1 MNHPLTPPAGATSAA
16 SPAAVVAPPAP
27 AATKSSGVW
36 QRHPLD
42 GDLGVHSVAWD
53 DLNQRQFNNHP
64 LLDSRFWGSLLRHF
78 GHPGIELWVYCQ
90 DAQASAMCI
99 LERAGWGRW
108 RSFKPSQAPLGPVM
122 ISDAGMVD
130 VLLRALGPRAFQ
142 VDLLCIDPDL
152 CAFALPP
159 LRRASQTLHLRT
171 MDIQTS
177 DGFDAYW
184 ATRPAGLRQNL
195 RRYERLAASAGIQLD
210 FRVIDQPGEMAAA
223 VTHYAK
229 LESGGWK
236 AAQGTALTLGGS
248 QSLVYVELLQTYGL
262 TDQAVVHELW
272 HGEQLAASRLM
283 LHGGG
288 IQVMLKTSYDEALS
302 KYAVG
307 WRLLACGLQ
316 KIFGDTG
323 TGKIDFYTDAHDGQL
338 PWGTGFRWIR
348 HLTFY
353 QSGLTATLWH
363 GLQIARQA
371 LLAPA
376 RRSSLAD
383 DGLEITQQDLSK
395 PWPKDL
401 TALFEECAKESL
413 EISQSW
419 YENLHRR
426 VFSQHPGVALWV
438 LRKDGKAV
446 AALPLIVEEAR
457 LGQQLSVL
465 GNYYTAFFS
474 PTVAASLKPAALAVL
489 VRHLI
494 CQYRHLGQLS
504 FDPMDP
510 ESDGF
515 HRLAQALELSGLVC
529 FKYFRF
535 GNWYL
540 PQQTGY
546 AQYLKG
552 RSANLRST
560 IKRMHKRTNDEGGHI
575 EIITAPGDVAR
586 GMAAYWHVYRSS
598 WKQDEPF
605 PEFIDGL
612 AEWSAAQGQL
622 RLGLVW
628 LNDTAIAA
636 QIWLVA
642 HGKCEIFK
650 VAYDEAHKA
659 LSPGTVLTAALLERV
674 LDHDGVKEVDFLIG
688 DDQYKRNWMSHRRER
703 WGLVAYDPRRAGGGI
718 GILKELLGRAVR
730 HFRPVR
736 RLTAGP

>member
-1 MNHPLTPPAGATSAA
+1 MNHPQTSPVGAISAA
-16 SPAAVVAPPAP
+16 SAAEIIAPPAP
-27 AATKSSGVW
+27 AATNTSGVW
-36 QRHPLD
+36 LRHPLD

-53 DLNQRQFNNHP
+53 DLNQRQFKSHP
-64 LLDSRFWGSLLRHF
+64 LLDSRFWDSLLRHF

-90 DAQASAMCI
+90 GTQASAMCI

-108 RSFKPSQAPLGPVM
+108 RSFKPPQAPLGPVM
-122 ISDAGMVD
+122 ISEAGMVD
-130 VLLRALGPRAFQ
+130 ALLQALGPMALQ

-177 DGFDAYW
+177 GGFDSYW
-184 ATRPAGLRQNL
+184 ATRPARLRQNL
-195 RRYERLAASAGIQLD
+195 RRYERLAESAGIHLD
-210 FRVIDQPGEMAAA
+210 YRVIDQPGEMAAA
-223 VTHYAK
+223 VTRYAA

-236 AAQGTALTLGGS
+236 AARGTALTPGGS
-248 QSLVYVELLQTYGL
+248 QSLFYAELLLIHGL

-283 LHGGG
+283 LRGNGTK
-288 IQVMLKTSYDEALS
+288 VMLKTSYDEALA

-307 WRLLACGLQ
+307 WRMLTCSLQ
-316 KIFGDTG
+316 KVFADTG

-338 PWGTGFRWIR
+338 PWATGFRWIR
-348 HLTFY
+348 HLTVY
-353 QSGLTATLWH
+353 QSGLTGTLWH

-376 RRSSLAD
+376 RRPTSTDA
-383 DGLEITQQDLSK
+383 GLQVTQQDLSK

-401 TALFEECAKESL
+401 AALFEEGARESL

-419 YENLHRR
+419 YENMHRR
-426 VFSQHPGVALWV
+426 VFGQHPGAALWV
-438 LRKDGKAV
+438 LRKDGNAV
-446 AALPLIVEEAR
+446 AALPLIAEKAR
-457 LGQQLSVL
+457 LGQKLSVM

-474 PTVAASLKPAALAVL
+474 PTVAAGLKPAELAVL
-489 VRHLI
+489 IRHLI
-494 CQYRHLGQLS
+494 THYRRLGRLT

-510 ESDGF
+510 ESEGF
-515 HRLAQALELSGLVC
+515 LRLVQALELNGLVC

-535 GNWYL
+535 GNWHL

-552 RSANLRST
+552 RSANLRSS
-560 IKRMHKRTNDEGGHI
+560 IKRRHKRISEEGGRI
-575 EIITAPGDVAR
+575 EIITAPADVAR
-586 GMAAYWHVYRSS
+586 GMAAYWHVYQSS
-598 WKQDEPF
+598 WKQVEPF

-628 LNDTAIAA
+628 LNDIAIAA

-650 VAYDEAHKA
+650 VAYDEAHKE

-674 LDHDGVKEVDFLIG
+674 LDHDGVNEVDFLIG

-703 WGLVAYDPRRAGGGI
+703 WGLVAFDPRRAGGSL
-718 GILKELLGRAVR
+718 GILKELLGSAVR
-730 HFRPVR
+730 HFRPAR
-736 RLTAGP
+736 PMKAAA